1 MIQLSPNLLSQVQLF
16 LDVSSVLKCRL
27 LSKPL
32 KAKVEVGLWSLKQNA
47 QANIDRFLVAPANI
61 SKDEEFKA
69 KAAQVVYR
77 PDDGIPY
84 VRMTHQGQAKAYYYP
99 PSQVKLLFTLGAHVS
114 LRRNTLD
121 LDWDQCKA
129 TMLQADFYE
138 RLVSADD
145 AYWRSTSLKEYLHNV
160 LKNPEITRELCA
172 RVNRVAY
179 MIYEVVIY
187 FQERISRMEDPA
199 CAPAFKLKSVLLKL
213 ERLKTDPALAA
224 SLKPKTKQSS
234 KKPGKTTALRRRG

>member
-1 MIQLSPNLLSQVQLF
+1 MIKLSPNSLTQVLLF
-16 LDVSSVLKCRL
+16 LDISSVLRCRL
-27 LSKPL
+27 LSKTL

-47 QANIDRFLVAPANI
+47 QTDIDRFLVAPANVT
-61 SKDEEFKA
+61 KDEEFKV
-69 KAAQVVYR
+69 KAAQVVYN

-84 VRMTHQGQAKAYYYP
+84 VRMTTPGQAKAYYYP
-99 PSQVKLLFTLGAHVS
+99 PHQVKLLFTLGAHVS

-129 TMLQADFYE
+129 TLLQADFYE

-145 AYWRSTSLKEYLHNV
+145 SYWRSTSLKEYLHNV
-160 LKNPEITRELCA
+160 LKDPSGTRELCA
-172 RVNRVAY
+172 RNRVAF
-179 MIYEVVIY
+179 MIYEVVLY
-187 FQERISRMEDPA
+187 FQEKISRMEDPA

-224 SLKPKTKQSS
+224 SLKTKQSS